1 MNLQAWRPTDTPKL
15 SCNTGDSVAKS
26 SPGAGSA
33 GNLSLIAEFIGPQ
46 KNLNF
51 QFYTEL
57 HSPQKPYKKKVLSYL
72 SVFAKEV
79 LLRLRQEVL
88 LSLMPELLEGSWV
101 VTSGV

>member
-33 GNLSLIAEFIGPQ
+33 GNLSLIAEFIGPK

-51 QFYTEL
+51 QFCTEL
-57 HSPQKPYKKKVLSYL
+57 HSPQKPYKKKG
-72 SVFAKEV
+72 AQ
-79 LLRLRQEVL
+79 LLKCLRQRGPPA
-88 LSLMPELLEGSWV
+88 SAPRGPPEPDA
-101 VTSGV
+101 